1 MNNYSAR
8 QLGWDEDVSQ
18 TRRRATMLEKC
29 HNRPLKAARILQ
41 NMAKYGGTD
50 EVRRKAKADSAY
62 FYRLHERQRG
72 K

>member
-41 NMAKYGGTD
+41 NTAKLGRTD
-50 EVRRKAKADSAY
+50 EVRRKASSDSKY